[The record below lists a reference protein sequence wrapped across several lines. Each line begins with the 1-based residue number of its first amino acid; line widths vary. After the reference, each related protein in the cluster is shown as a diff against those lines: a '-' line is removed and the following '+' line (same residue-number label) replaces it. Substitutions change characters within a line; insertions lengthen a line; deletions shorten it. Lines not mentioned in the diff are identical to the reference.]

1 MDSTH
6 KCGSEN
12 THSSLPTKPTKSEH
26 GDEIPDLANLSLE
39 QKCEEGSAS
48 QSKSNTG
55 ETSANNDL
63 SSGKSKDLD
72 PTSTVESESS
82 ENDDNSDGVSE
93 DDSEHD
99 SDDSNEFNVDDFEYD
114 SDGDIIFELD
124 LSEEKKKKADE
135 AVRKEFLKQH
145 LTPIELFIHSLPSV
159 EAKDLP
165 EGDRA
170 CGICGIPFEEGET
183 PDFAVRL
190 PCSHLIGKECL
201 RDMLAPKEEGGSG
214 KTSCYRCRQPMAI
227 PEK

>member
-1 MDSTH
+1 MDSTQ
-6 KCGSEN
+6 KCSSAN
-12 THSSLPTKPTKSEH
+12 TQSSLPTKTTEDE
-26 GDEIPDLANLSLE
+26 GRDEIPDLATLSLE
-39 QKCEEGSAS
+39 QKCEDNSAS
-48 QSKSNTG
+48 QPKLNTG
-55 ETSANNDL
+55 ETSAKHDL
-63 SSGKSKDLD
+63 SSGKSNDLD
-72 PTSTVESESS
+72 PASAVESESS
-82 ENDDNSDGVSE
+82 QDEENSDSGS
-93 DDSEHD
+93 DDESEHD
-99 SDDSNEFNVDDFEYD
+99 SDDSNEFNADDFEYD

-135 AVRKEFLKQH
+135 AARKEFLKQH

-159 EAKDLP
+159 EVKDLP

-170 CGICGIPFEEGET
+170 CGICGITFEEGEA

-201 RDMLAPKEEGGSG
+201 RGMLAPKEEGGSG

>member
-6 KCGSEN
+6 MCGSAKIK
-12 THSSLPTKPTKSEH
+12 SSLPTKSTKDER
-26 GDEIPDLANLSLE
+26 GDEVPDLATLSLD
-39 QKCEEGSAS
+39 QKCEEDSAS
-48 QSKSNTG
+48 QSKSNTV
-55 ETSANNDL
+55 EISAKDDL
-63 SSGKSKDLD
+63 SSGKSKDID
-72 PTSTVESESS
+72 PASAVESEDSQD
-82 ENDDNSDGVSE
+82 EENSDSASE
-93 DDSEHD
+93 DDAEYD
-99 SDDSNEFNVDDFEYD
+99 SDDSNEFNADDFEYD

-124 LSEEKKKKADE
+124 LSEDKKKKADE
-135 AVRKEFLKQH
+135 AARKQFLKQH

-159 EAKDLP
+159 EVKDLP

-170 CGICGIPFEEGET
+170 CGICGINYEEGEA

-201 RDMLAPKEEGGSG
+201 RGMLAPEEEGGSG